1 MASLI
6 NRVPT
11 GRIISLHSE
20 LKYLNWRFGDQEFSL
35 TQMKLDPNLE
45 KTQLDFFPLA
55 VSHEVYGRYNGKYDP
70 YLVNPLDPGG
80 FHLTQSV
87 ERDTQKS
94 KSVSECAT
102 ALVGLGWITK
112 TSEGKFQLT
121 SLGVT
126 IAGLDYESTR
136 FYDLFKSSV
145 MNYGPFVGCLFDA
158 FSKASNS
165 EIKKSDVVI
174 GYPNTGESVIDADG
188 ARVVL
193 SVGSQKD
200 SLTRTRSALFAWGM
214 TAGFLWPTGKTRP
227 VSNFPS
233 EALKLLKLKS
243 WSWSKYSIEFDRS
256 LFEDLNIERT
266 LDYSSMTKST
276 KALRE
281 RGQESVRSS
290 TMVAET
296 IVKNRRFAIIYTL
309 AFAKSQDSEVSF
321 SKMLES
327 MQNRASQFFVE
338 PANARHILQKDL
350 AIAISGGVIFEQNG
364 DRIIPITKTDLS
376 KLLSSA
382 PEDLRQLFTDFANE
396 VVL

>member
-11 GRIISLHSE
+11 GRVISLHSE
-20 LKYLNWRFGDQEFSL
+20 LKYLHWRFGEREFSL
-35 TQMKLDPNLE
+35 TQMKLDSTLE

-55 VSHEVYGRYNGKYDP
+55 VSHETYGRYNGKYDP
-70 YLVNPLDPGG
+70 YLINPLDPGG

-94 KSVSECAT
+94 KSVSECAV
-102 ALVGLGWITK
+102 ALVGLGWIIK
-112 TSEGKFQLT
+112 TSEGKFHLT

-126 IAGLDYESTR
+126 VAELDYDSSR
-136 FYDLFKSSV
+136 FYDLFKSSA
-145 MNYGPFVGCLFDA
+145 MNYGPFVGCLYEA
-158 FSKASNS
+158 FEKASNS
-165 EIKKSDVVI
+165 EVKKSDVII
-174 GYPNTGESVIDADG
+174 GYPNTGEGVIDTDG

-214 TAGFLWPTGKTRP
+214 TAGFLWPTEKTKP

-243 WSWSKYSIEFDRS
+243 WSWSKYSVEFDRS
-256 LFEDLNIERT
+256 LFEDLSIERT

-281 RGQESVRSS
+281 RGQATVRSS
-290 TMVAET
+290 TMVAEAV
-296 IVKNRRFAIIYTL
+296 VKNRRFAIIYTL
-309 AFAKSQDSEVSF
+309 AFAKSQESEVSF
-321 SKMLES
+321 SKMLSS
-327 MQNRASQFFVE
+327 MQNRTAQFFVE
-338 PANARHILQKDL
+338 PANARYVLQKDL
-350 AIAISGGVIFEQNG
+350 AIAISSGILFEQNG
-364 DRIIPITKTDLS
+364 DRLIPITSTDLV

-382 PEDLRQLFTDFANE
+382 PENLRQLFTDFANE